1 MKNKIYIL
9 VFSVITLSKSLTFAQ
24 QDPQFTHYMY
34 NPSTINPAFA
44 GYRNSLSASLIHR
57 SQWIGVSGA
66 PSSQALSIQS
76 PLSNEKIALGANLYN
91 DVTGPLNEMAL
102 NIDFAYTIMTE
113 NSNINF
119 GIKAGGQSYS
129 FDPNKL
135 SIKDQTDGNF
145 VAVKNQF
152 TPQIGVGLMYETANL
167 YLGVS
172 VPNIIETKHDNTS
185 VNEIYTGKELRNY
198 YASAG
203 YIFDLSSDIKLK
215 TSAVSKIVVGAPV
228 QLDLSANF
236 LFNEKITAGAAYRFD
251 AAASVMASYQLT
263 KELMIGAAYD
273 YDTTSFS
280 KTNSGSAEFIL
291 RYEVST
297 QTVKRILNPR
307 IF

>member
-1 MKNKIYIL
+1 MKNRIYIL
-9 VFSVITLSKSLTFAQ
+9 VFLVITLSKSQTFAQ

-152 TPQIGVGLMYETANL
+152 TPQIGVGLMYETAKL

-172 VPNIIETKHDNTS
+172 VPNIIETKHENTS

-203 YIFDLSSDIKLK
+203 YIFDLSSNIKLK
-215 TSAVSKIVVGAPV
+215 TSAVSKIVLGAPV

-236 LFNEKITAGAAYRFD
+236 LFNEKITVGAAYRFD
-251 AAASVMASYQLT
+251 AAISAMASYQLT

-273 YDTTSFS
+273 YDTTRFS